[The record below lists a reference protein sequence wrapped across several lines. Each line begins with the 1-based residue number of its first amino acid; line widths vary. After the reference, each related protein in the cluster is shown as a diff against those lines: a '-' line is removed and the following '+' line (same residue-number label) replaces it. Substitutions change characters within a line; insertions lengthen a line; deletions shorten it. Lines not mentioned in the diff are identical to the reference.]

1 MNNTTSPP
9 LRVAIIDDHPAL
21 RSGIRG
27 WLSNWEHGLVV
38 LEASDGLEYEKLV
51 LQVAD
56 INIAIV
62 DLSMPHRD
70 GYATIKWIKAN
81 QPGTI
86 PIAITFNP
94 DREAVRNALLSG
106 AHGVLSKS
114 IGPDGLIAAL
124 EQVRVSGYCIDRDLM
139 AELVKPEN
147 GEEEATEAPHPKIA
161 AAITKREREFLDHLS
176 APDDPT
182 YLTIAERMGLSKH
195 TVETHRRNLFEKL
208 GVCNRQGLFRAA
220 LNWKLL
226 SSRR

>member
-1 MNNTTSPP
+1 MNNNTSLP

-27 WLSNWEHGLVV
+27 WLSKWEHGLVV

-51 LQVAD
+51 IEGAVV
-56 INIAIV
+56 NIAIV
-62 DLSMPHRD
+62 DLSMPGRD
-70 GYATIKWIKAN
+70 GY
-81 QPGTI
+81 
-86 PIAITFNP
+86 
-94 DREAVRNALLSG
+94 EAVRNALLSG

-139 AELVKPEN
+139 AELVKPEH
-147 GEEEATEAPHPKIA
+147 GEVEATETPHPKIA